1 MLPDNFSENRYPAV
15 RFTKSWSKTRSPR
28 RQGVSEGR
36 SGTGSTSAPT
46 VLRMILGRR
55 LQERRVEAG
64 ASLEDAARAL
74 RVKSLTIRRLE
85 KAEVA
90 LKPLYVEKLLE
101 TYGAGRQEIEEFVAL
116 AERANEPGW
125 WHTYRDVLP
134 GWFSAYVS
142 LESGAR
148 TLRTYEPQ
156 YVTGL
161 LQTPRYARA
170 VLSGGFPHD
179 GDDGLRRRVD
189 LRLRR
194 QSLLDRA
201 GAPTLWV
208 VMEEAVLHRSVGG
221 PEVMREQIDRLL
233 EVSELEHVSV
243 DVVPFGAGAHAGAC
257 APFTYFR
264 FEEPELP
271 DIVYTEFLSGG
282 VYLDQRADVAAHLEA
297 HNRMSLL
304 TSDADSRALLNRMR
318 KEYS

>member
-1 MLPDNFSENRYPAV
+1 
-15 RFTKSWSKTRSPR
+15 
-28 RQGVSEGR
+28 VSEGR
-36 SGTGSTSAPT
+36 TGTGGTSAPT

-55 LQERRVEAG
+55 LQERRQGAG
-64 ASLEDAARAL
+64 ASLEDAAKAL
-74 RVKSLTIRRLE
+74 RVTSLTIRRLE

-101 TYGAGRQEIEEFVAL
+101 TYGADRQEIDEFVAL

-134 GWFSAYVS
+134 NWFSAYVS
-142 LESGAR
+142 LEAGAR
-148 TLRTYEPQ
+148 TLRTYEPH

-161 LQTPRYARA
+161 LQTHAYARG
-170 VLSGGFPHD
+170 VLRGGFPNEAD
-179 GDDGLRRRVD
+179 EDLGRRVD

-194 QSLLDRA
+194 QSLLARPD
-201 GAPTLWV
+201 APTLWV
-208 VMEEAVLHRSVGG
+208 VMEEAVLHRVVGG
-221 PEVMREQIDRLL
+221 PEVMREQIERLL

-243 DVVPFGAGAHAGAC
+243 DVVPFTAGAHVGAC

-271 DIVYTEFLSGG
+271 DIVYTEVLSGAM
-282 VYLDQRADVAAHLEA
+282 YLDQRSDVSAHLEA

-304 TSDADSRALLNRMR
+304 SSDADSKALLNRMR

>member
-1 MLPDNFSENRYPAV
+1 M
-15 RFTKSWSKTRSPR
+15 
-28 RQGVSEGR
+28 SEGR
-36 SGTGSTSAPT
+36 TGTGGTSAPT

-55 LQERRVEAG
+55 LQDRRQGAG

-74 RVKSLTIRRLE
+74 RVTSLTIRRLE

-101 TYGAGRQEIEEFVAL
+101 TYGADRQEIDEFVEL

-134 GWFSAYVS
+134 NWFSAYVS
-142 LESGAR
+142 LETGAR
-148 TLRTYEPQ
+148 TLRTYEPH

-161 LQTPRYARA
+161 LQTHAYARG
-170 VLSGGFPHD
+170 VLRGGFPQEAD
-179 GDDGLRRRVD
+179 EDLARRVD

-194 QSLLDRA
+194 QSLLDRSD
-201 GAPTLWV
+201 APTLWV
-208 VMEEAVLHRSVGG
+208 VMEEAVLHRLVGG
-221 PEVMREQIDRLL
+221 PESMREQIERLL
-233 EVSELEHVSV
+233 EVSELDHVSV
-243 DVVPFGAGAHAGAC
+243 DVVPFTAGAHVGAC

-271 DIVYTEFLSGG
+271 DIVYTEVLSGAM
-282 VYLDQRADVAAHLEA
+282 YLDQRSDVSAHLEA

>member
-1 MLPDNFSENRYPAV
+1 M
-15 RFTKSWSKTRSPR
+15 
-28 RQGVSEGR
+28 SEGR
-36 SGTGSTSAPT
+36 TSAGGTSAPT

-55 LQERRVEAG
+55 LQERRQGAG

-74 RVKSLTIRRLE
+74 RVTSLTIRRLE

-101 TYGAGRQEIEEFVAL
+101 TYGADQQEIEEFVVL

-125 WHTYRDVLP
+125 WHTYRNVLP
-134 GWFSAYVS
+134 NWFSAYVS
-142 LESGAR
+142 LEAGAR
-148 TLRTYEPQ
+148 TLRTYEPH

-161 LQTPRYARA
+161 LQTHAYARG
-170 VLSGGFPHD
+170 VLRGGFPNEAD
-179 GDDGLRRRVD
+179 EDLGRRVD

-194 QSLLDRA
+194 QSLLERPD
-201 GAPTLWV
+201 APTLWV
-208 VMEEAVLHRSVGG
+208 VMEEAVLHRVVGG
-221 PEVMREQIDRLL
+221 PEVMREQIERLL

-243 DVVPFGAGAHAGAC
+243 DVVPFTAGAHVGAC

-271 DIVYTEFLSGG
+271 DIVYTEVLSGAM
-282 VYLDQRADVAAHLEA
+282 YLDQRADVSAHLEA

-304 TSDADSRALLNRMR
+304 TSDTDSKALLNRMR